1 MRMWQLTLSLT
12 AVLLLASNIWLLR
25 ELERLR
31 RQLDAYQREV
41 ASLDGQVC
49 RLMYEVEEVLEREP
63 EHRRRAALGRVQPDG
78 GHS

>member
-1 MRMWQLTLSLT
+1 MWQLTLSLT